1 LPLMVKATVLMTGG
15 LGGGGVASSAASDDA
30 PGAADIA
37 TVVTPPAITWRRV
50 NFIPSSQLGTVTSWR
65 SGKSRG
71 WMDALTLPK
80 GHYAHLRGTGL

>member
-1 LPLMVKATVLMTGG
+1 LPLTVNATVLMTGG
-15 LGGGGVASSAASDDA
+15 LGGGGAASSAASDDA

-37 TVVTPPAITWRRV
+37 TVVTPPAITCRRV

-65 SGKSRG
+65 SGKPRG

-80 GHYAHLRGTGL
+80 GHYAHLRGTDL